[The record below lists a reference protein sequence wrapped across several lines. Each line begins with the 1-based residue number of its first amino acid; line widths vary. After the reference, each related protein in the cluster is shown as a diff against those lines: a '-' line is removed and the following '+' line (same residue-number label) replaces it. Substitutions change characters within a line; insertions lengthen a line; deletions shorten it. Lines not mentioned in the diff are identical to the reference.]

1 MRAEEETRGAGESG
15 SMEVAMKKLVLPAMF
30 AAIVAT
36 TFSLHAAE
44 TAPDAKTFVLVVGIS
59 QYKKLPQDSW
69 LQYPDADAK
78 ALSRHFASPRGGAV
92 PADQMLVLTNE
103 QATTAAI
110 RSAFLTFLKTRPGK
124 NDTVYILI
132 AGHGTVDNSGAYILT
147 YDSDPENLAS
157 TALPMAELH
166 AVVEEALSKVGHV
179 ILLADVC
186 RAATIE
192 GQKTAALGGV
202 VEQIGEAP
210 GELLGLMAARP
221 KELSFEGPDFGGGH
235 GAFTWSVLK
244 GLEGAADSNH
254 DGFVTAGELIDF
266 VYTDV
271 PGLTRNKQ
279 HARDFGNI
287 EGSTK
292 LSDLSKPGIPLQ

>member
-1 MRAEEETRGAGESG
+1 M
-15 SMEVAMKKLVLPAMF
+15 MKHFL
-30 AAIVAT
+30 AAILAT
-36 TFSLHAAE
+36 ALSLAAAE
-44 TAPDAKTFVLVVGIS
+44 TPPEAKTFALVVGIS
-59 QYKKLPQDSW
+59 KYQKLPQDLW

-78 ALSRHFASPRGGAV
+78 AFNRHLASPRGGAV
-92 PADQMLVLTNE
+92 PPDQMLVLTNE
-103 QATTAAI
+103 QATTAAL
-110 RSAFLTFLKTRPGK
+110 RSAFRTFLGTRPGP
-124 NDTVYILI
+124 NDTVYIVI
-132 AGHGTVDNSGAYILT
+132 AGHGTVADSGAYILT
-147 YDSDPENLAS
+147 YDSDPENLAA

-166 AVVEEALSKVGHV
+166 SLVEGALTRVGHV

-221 KELSFEGPDFGGGH
+221 KELSFEGPEFGGGH

-266 VYTDV
+266 VSADV
-271 PGLTRNKQ
+271 PALTRNKQ

-287 EGSTK
+287 ENATK
-292 LSDLSKPGIPLQ
+292 LSDLSKPGITLP

>member
-1 MRAEEETRGAGESG
+1 MMNR
-15 SMEVAMKKLVLPAMF
+15 LL
-30 AAIVAT
+30 AAILAT
-36 TFSLHAAE
+36 ALSLAAAE
-44 TAPDAKTFVLVVGIS
+44 TPPEAKTFALMVGIS
-59 QYKKLPQDSW
+59 KYQKLPQDLW

-78 ALSRHFASPRGGAV
+78 AFTRHLASPRGGAV
-92 PADQMLVLTNE
+92 PPDQMLVLTNE
-103 QATTAAI
+103 QATTAAL
-110 RSAFLTFLKTRPGK
+110 RSAFRTFLSTRPGP

-132 AGHGTVDNSGAYILT
+132 AGHGTVADSGAYILT
-147 YDSDPENLAS
+147 YDSDPENLAA

-166 AVVEEALSKVGHV
+166 SLVEGALTRVGHV

-221 KELSFEGPDFGGGH
+221 KELSFEGPEFGGGH

-266 VYTDV
+266 VSADV
-271 PGLTRNKQ
+271 PALTRNKQ

-287 EGSTK
+287 ENSTK
-292 LSDLSKPGIPLQ
+292 LSDLSKPGITLP

>member
-1 MRAEEETRGAGESG
+1 
-15 SMEVAMKKLVLPAMF
+15 MKKHLL
-30 AAIVAT
+30 AAILVGILAT
-36 TFSLHAAE
+36 ALALGAAE
-44 TAPDAKTFVLVVGIS
+44 IPPEAKTFAILIGVS
-59 QYKKLPQDSW
+59 KYQKLPQDLW
-69 LQYPDADAK
+69 LQYPDADAM
-78 ALSRHFASPRGGAV
+78 AFSRHLASPRGGAV
-92 PADQMLVLTNE
+92 PPDQMLVLTNE

-110 RSAFLTFLKTRPGK
+110 RSAFRTFLKTRPGR

-132 AGHGTVDNSGAYILT
+132 AGHGTVDKSGAYILT
-147 YDSDPENLAS
+147 WDSDPENLAG

-166 AVVEEALSKVGHV
+166 SVVEEALSKVGHV

-192 GQKTAALGGV
+192 GQKTAALGNV

-221 KELSFEGPDFGGGH
+221 KELSFEGPEFGGGH
-235 GAFTWSVLK
+235 GVFTWSVLK
-244 GLEGAADSNH
+244 GLEGAADTDH

-266 VYTDV
+266 VSADV

-287 EGSTK
+287 ENSTK
-292 LSDLSKPGIPLQ
+292 LSDLSKPGIALQ